1 MIAYRRKKR
10 IFVSH
15 LSLCNE
21 AHFTKL
27 KQTLLSSMACL
38 VEGFRMGC

>member
-1 MIAYRRKKR
+1 MIAYNRKK
-10 IFVSH
+10 IFACR

-21 AHFTKL
+21 ERFAKL

-38 VEGFRMGC
+38 VEGFRIGC